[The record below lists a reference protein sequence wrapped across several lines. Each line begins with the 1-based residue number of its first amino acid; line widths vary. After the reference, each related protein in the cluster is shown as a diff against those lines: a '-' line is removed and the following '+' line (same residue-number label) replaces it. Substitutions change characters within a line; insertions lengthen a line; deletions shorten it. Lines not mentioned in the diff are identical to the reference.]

1 MANLKEL
8 KNRITSV
15 TSTQKITKAM
25 QMVAAAKLRR
35 AQEAAE
41 QSRPYAQR
49 MERMIASVAS
59 NLPSLDTAPP
69 MVVGSGKDDVHLL
82 VVVTAERGLCGAFN
96 SNIVRAVRRRV
107 VELRDAGKTVKLY
120 CVGRKGQESLR
131 RDLDDL
137 IVEYITLREV
147 RQLSFADA
155 RPIAE
160 QISQMFTDGQ
170 FDVCTVFYNAF
181 KSVISQVVTDQQL
194 IPVKLPDPEA
204 VAAAGTGDDGAVDL
218 GGAIYEYEP
227 EENDL
232 LGVLV
237 PRNMAVQIYRS
248 LLESGAAE
256 HAARMTSMDSATRNA
271 GDMIDGLTLTYNRT
285 RQAIIT
291 KELIEIVSG
300 AEAL

>member
-41 QSRPYAQR
+41 NSRPYAQR

-59 NLPSLDTAPP
+59 NLPSLDVAPP
-69 MVVGSGKDDVHLL
+69 MVVGRGKDDIHLL

-96 SNIVRAVRRRV
+96 TNIVRTVRAKAR
-107 VELRDAGKTVKLY
+107 ELKEIGKTVKLF

-131 RDLDDL
+131 RDMEDD
-137 IVEYITLREV
+137 IVEYITLRDV
-147 RQLSFADA
+147 KQLSFADI
-155 RPIAE
+155 RPVAE
-160 QISQMFTDGQ
+160 KISQMFADDE
-170 FDVCTVFYNAF
+170 FDVCTVYFNAF

-194 IPVKLPDPEA
+194 IPVKLPAPDAEA
-204 VAAAGTGDDGAVDL
+204 DEDTVDL
-218 GGAIYEYEP
+218 GGAIFEYEP

-237 PRNMAVQIYRS
+237 PRNISVQIYRS
-248 LLESGAAE
+248 LLESSAAE
-256 HAARMTSMDSATRNA
+256 QAARMTSMDNATRNA
-271 GDMIDGLTLTYNRT
+271 GDMIDALTLTYNRT

>member
-41 QSRPYAQR
+41 NSRPYAQR
-49 MERMIASVAS
+49 MERMIASVAA

-69 MVVGSGKDDVHLL
+69 LVVGTGKDDVHLL
-82 VVVTAERGLCGAFN
+82 LVVTAERGLCGAFN
-96 SNIVRAVRRRV
+96 TNIIRAVQKETRA
-107 VELRDAGKTVKLY
+107 LRDAGKTVKLF
-120 CVGRKGQESLR
+120 CVGRKGQEGLR
-131 RDLDDL
+131 RDFGDL
-137 IVEYITLREV
+137 IVEYVTLRDV
-147 RQLSFADA
+147 KQLSFSDI

-160 QISQMFTDGQ
+160 KLSQMFTDGE
-170 FDVCTVFYNAF
+170 FDVCTLYFNAF

-194 IPVKLPDPEA
+194 IPVKLPEA
-204 VAAAGTGDDGAVDL
+204 ESESAENAGGDADDL

-237 PRNMAVQIYRS
+237 PRNISVQIYRS

-256 HAARMTSMDSATRNA
+256 QAARMTSMDNATRNA
-271 GDMIDGLTLTYNRT
+271 GDMIDSLTLTYNRT

>member
-41 QSRPYAQR
+41 NSRPYAQR

-59 NLPSLDTAPP
+59 NLPSLDAAPP
-69 MVVGSGKDDVHLL
+69 LVVGTGKDDVHLL

-96 SNIVRAVRRRV
+96 TNIVRTVRARAR
-107 VELRDAGKTVKLY
+107 ELKDSGKTVKLF

-131 RDLDDL
+131 RDMEDD
-137 IVEYITLREV
+137 IVEYVTLRDV
-147 RQLSFADA
+147 KQLSFADI
-155 RPIAE
+155 RQVAE
-160 QISQMFTDGQ
+160 KISLMFSDGE
-170 FDVCTVFYNAF
+170 FDVCTVYFNAF
-181 KSVISQVVTDQQL
+181 KSVISQIVTDQQL
-194 IPVKLPDPEA
+194 IPVKLPDPDAEA
-204 VAAAGTGDDGAVDL
+204 DEDTVDL

-237 PRNMAVQIYRS
+237 PRNISVQIYRS
-248 LLESGAAE
+248 LLESSAAE
-256 HAARMTSMDSATRNA
+256 QAARMTSMDNATRNA
-271 GDMIDGLTLTYNRT
+271 GDMIDALTLTYNRT

>member
-41 QSRPYAQR
+41 NSRPYAQR

-59 NLPSLDTAPP
+59 NLPSLDVAPP
-69 MVVGSGKDDVHLL
+69 MVVGRGKDDIHLL

-96 SNIVRAVRRRV
+96 TNIVRTVRAKAR
-107 VELRDAGKTVKLY
+107 ELKEIGKTVKLF

-131 RDLDDL
+131 RDMEDD
-137 IVEYITLREV
+137 IVEYITLRDV
-147 RQLSFADA
+147 KQLSFADI
-155 RPIAE
+155 RPVAE
-160 QISQMFTDGQ
+160 KISQMFADDE
-170 FDVCTVFYNAF
+170 FDVCTVYFNAF

-194 IPVKLPDPEA
+194 IPVKLPDPDAEA
-204 VAAAGTGDDGAVDL
+204 DEDMVDL

-237 PRNMAVQIYRS
+237 PRNISVQIYRS
-248 LLESGAAE
+248 LLESSAAE
-256 HAARMTSMDSATRNA
+256 QAARMTSMDNATRNA
-271 GDMIDGLTLTYNRT
+271 GDMIDALTLTYNRT

>member
-41 QSRPYAQR
+41 NSRPYAQR

-59 NLPSLDTAPP
+59 NLPSLDVAPP
-69 MVVGSGKDDVHLL
+69 MVVGRGKDDIHLL

-96 SNIVRAVRRRV
+96 TNIVRAVRAKAR
-107 VELRDAGKTVKLY
+107 ELKDSGKTVKLF

-131 RDLDDL
+131 RDMEDD
-137 IVEYITLREV
+137 IVEYVTLRDV
-147 RQLSFADA
+147 KQLSFADI
-155 RPIAE
+155 RQVAE
-160 QISQMFTDGQ
+160 KISQMFADSE
-170 FDVCTVFYNAF
+170 FDVCTVYFNAF
-181 KSVISQVVTDQQL
+181 KSVISQIVTDQQL
-194 IPVKLPDPEA
+194 IPVKLPDPDAE
-204 VAAAGTGDDGAVDL
+204 VDEDTVDL

-237 PRNMAVQIYRS
+237 PRNISVQIYRS
-248 LLESGAAE
+248 LLESSAAE
-256 HAARMTSMDSATRNA
+256 QAARMTSMDNATRNA
-271 GDMIDGLTLTYNRT
+271 GDMIDALTLTYNRT

>member
-1 MANLKEL
+1 
-8 KNRITSV
+8 
-15 TSTQKITKAM
+15 
-25 QMVAAAKLRR
+25 
-35 AQEAAE
+35 
-41 QSRPYAQR
+41 
-49 MERMIASVAS
+49 MERMIASVAA

-69 MVVGSGKDDVHLL
+69 LVVGTGKDDVHLL
-82 VVVTAERGLCGAFN
+82 LVVTAERGLCGAFN
-96 SNIVRAVRRRV
+96 TNIIRAVQKETRA
-107 VELRDAGKTVKLY
+107 LRDAGKTVKLF
-120 CVGRKGQESLR
+120 CVGRKGQEGLR
-131 RDLDDL
+131 RDFGDL
-137 IVEYITLREV
+137 IVEYVTLRDV
-147 RQLSFADA
+147 KQLSFSDI

-160 QISQMFTDGQ
+160 KLSQMFTDGE
-170 FDVCTVFYNAF
+170 FDVCTLYFNAF

-194 IPVKLPDPEA
+194 IPVKLPEA
-204 VAAAGTGDDGAVDL
+204 EAESAENAGGDDDDL

-237 PRNMAVQIYRS
+237 PRNISVQIYRS

-256 HAARMTSMDSATRNA
+256 QAARMTSMDNATRNA
-271 GDMIDGLTLTYNRT
+271 GDMIDSLTLTYNRT

>member
-35 AQEAAE
+35 AQEAAVN
-41 QSRPYAQR
+41 SRPYAQR

-59 NLPSLDTAPP
+59 NLPSLDAAPP
-69 MVVGSGKDDVHLL
+69 MVVGTGKDDVHLL

-96 SNIVRAVRRRV
+96 TNIVRTVRAKAR
-107 VELRDAGKTVKLY
+107 ELKEIGKSVKLF
-120 CVGRKGQESLR
+120 CVGRKGQEGLR
-131 RDLDDL
+131 RDMEDD
-137 IVEYITLREV
+137 IVEYVTLRDV
-147 RQLSFADA
+147 KQLSFADI
-155 RPIAE
+155 RPVAE
-160 QISQMFTDGQ
+160 KITQMFADGE
-170 FDVCTVFYNAF
+170 FDVCTVYFNAF

-194 IPVKLPDPEA
+194 IPVKLPDPDAEA
-204 VAAAGTGDDGAVDL
+204 DEDMVEL

-237 PRNMAVQIYRS
+237 PRNISVQIYRS
-248 LLESGAAE
+248 LLESSAAE
-256 HAARMTSMDSATRNA
+256 QAARMTSMDNATRNA
-271 GDMIDGLTLTYNRT
+271 GDMIDALTLTYNRT

>member
-41 QSRPYAQR
+41 QSRPYAER

-59 NLPSLDTAPP
+59 NLPSLDTAPR
-69 MVVGSGKDDVHLL
+69 MVVGSGKDDAHLL

-107 VELRDAGKTVKLY
+107 IELRNDGKTVKLF

-147 RQLSFADA
+147 RQLSFTNA

-160 QISQMFTDGQ
+160 QISQMFADGE
-170 FDVCTVFYNAF
+170 FDVCTVYYNAF

-194 IPVKLPDPEA
+194 IPVKLPE
-204 VAAAGTGDDGAVDL
+204 AAADDGSEDDGAADL

-237 PRNMAVQIYRS
+237 PRNMAVQIYRA

-256 HAARMTSMDSATRNA
+256 QAARMTSMDNATRNA
-271 GDMIDGLTLTYNRT
+271 GDMIDDLTLTYNRT

>member
-41 QSRPYAQR
+41 NSRPYAQR

-59 NLPSLDTAPP
+59 NLPSLDVAPP
-69 MVVGSGKDDVHLL
+69 MVVGRGKDDIHLL

-96 SNIVRAVRRRV
+96 TNIVRTVRAKAR
-107 VELRDAGKTVKLY
+107 ELKEIGKTVKLF

-131 RDLDDL
+131 RDMEDD
-137 IVEYITLREV
+137 IVEYITLRDV
-147 RQLSFADA
+147 KQLSFADI
-155 RPIAE
+155 RPVAE
-160 QISQMFTDGQ
+160 KISQMFADDE
-170 FDVCTVFYNAF
+170 FDVCTVYFNAF
-181 KSVISQVVTDQQL
+181 KSVISQIVTDQQL
-194 IPVKLPDPEA
+194 IPVKLPDPDAEA
-204 VAAAGTGDDGAVDL
+204 DEDTVDL

-237 PRNMAVQIYRS
+237 PRNISVQIYRS
-248 LLESGAAE
+248 LLESSAAE
-256 HAARMTSMDSATRNA
+256 QAARMTSMDNATRNA
-271 GDMIDGLTLTYNRT
+271 GDMIDALTLTYNRT

>member
-1 MANLKEL
+1 MASLKDL
-8 KNRITSV
+8 KNRISSV
-15 TSTQKITKAM
+15 QSTQKITKAM

-41 QSRPYAQR
+41 QSRPYADR

-69 MVVGSGKDDVHLL
+69 LVVGSGKDDVHLL

-96 SNIVRAVRRRV
+96 SSIVRAVRKKAK
-107 VELRDAGKTVKLY
+107 ELQDAGKTVKLF
-120 CVGRKGQESLR
+120 CVGRKGEESLR
-131 RDLDDL
+131 RDMEDK
-137 IVEYITLREV
+137 IVEYVTLREFKN
-147 RQLSFADA
+147 LSFANA

-160 QISQMFTDGQ
+160 KLSQMFNDGE
-170 FDVCTVFYNAF
+170 FDVCTVYYNAF
-181 KSVISQVVTDQQL
+181 KSVISQVVTAQQL
-194 IPVKLPDPEA
+194 IPVKLPDPAE
-204 VAAAGTGDDGAVDL
+204 VAANDEDAPDL
-218 GGAIYEYEP
+218 GGAIYDYEP

-237 PRNMAVQIYRS
+237 PRNMSVQIYRS

-256 HAARMTSMDSATRNA
+256 HAARMTSMDNATRNA

>member
-41 QSRPYAQR
+41 NSRPYAQR
-49 MERMIASVAS
+49 MERMITSVAA

-69 MVVGSGKDDVHLL
+69 LVVGTGKDDVHLL
-82 VVVTAERGLCGAFN
+82 LVVTAERGLCGAFN
-96 SNIVRAVRRRV
+96 TNIIRAVQKETRA
-107 VELRDAGKTVKLY
+107 LRDAGKTVKLF
-120 CVGRKGQESLR
+120 CVGRKGQEGLR
-131 RDLDDL
+131 RDFGDL
-137 IVEYITLREV
+137 IVEYVTLRDV
-147 RQLSFADA
+147 KQLSFSDI

-160 QISQMFTDGQ
+160 KLSQMFTDGE
-170 FDVCTVFYNAF
+170 FDVCTLYFNAF

-194 IPVKLPDPEA
+194 IPVKLPEA
-204 VAAAGTGDDGAVDL
+204 EAESAENAGGDADDL

-232 LGVLV
+232 LGILV
-237 PRNMAVQIYRS
+237 PRNISVQIYRS

-256 HAARMTSMDSATRNA
+256 QAARMTSMDNATRNA
-271 GDMIDGLTLTYNRT
+271 GDMIDSLTLTYNRT

>member
-59 NLPSLDTAPP
+59 NLPSLDNAPP
-69 MVVGSGKDDVHLL
+69 LVAGTGKEDVHLL

-96 SNIVRAVRRRV
+96 TNVIRAVRRRA
-107 VELRDAGKTVKLY
+107 VELRDQGKEVKLF
-120 CVGRKGQESLR
+120 CVGRKGEESLR
-131 RDLDDL
+131 RDMGDD
-137 IVEYITLREV
+137 IVEYVTLREV
-147 RQLSFADA
+147 KNISFVDA

-160 QISQMFTDGQ
+160 KLSQMFTDGE
-170 FDVCTVFYNAF
+170 FDVCTVYYNAF
-181 KSVISQVVTDQQL
+181 KSVISQVVTAQQL
-194 IPVKLPDPEA
+194 IPVSLPDEDA
-204 VAAAGTGDDGAVDL
+204 VADEDAVDL
-218 GGAIYEYEP
+218 GGAIYDYEP
-227 EENDL
+227 EEDDL

-237 PRNMAVQIYRS
+237 PRNMSVQIYRS
-248 LLESGAAE
+248 PLESGAAE
-256 HAARMTSMDSATRNA
+256 HAARMTSMDNATRNA

>member
-41 QSRPYAQR
+41 NSRPYAQR
-49 MERMIASVAS
+49 MERMIASVAA

-69 MVVGSGKDDVHLL
+69 LVVGTGKDDVHLL
-82 VVVTAERGLCGAFN
+82 LVVTAERGLCGAFN
-96 SNIVRAVRRRV
+96 TNIIRAVQKETRA
-107 VELRDAGKTVKLY
+107 LRDAGKTVKLF
-120 CVGRKGQESLR
+120 CVGRKGQEGLR
-131 RDLDDL
+131 RDFGDL
-137 IVEYITLREV
+137 IVEYVTLRDV
-147 RQLSFADA
+147 KQLSFSDI

-160 QISQMFTDGQ
+160 KLSQMFTDGE
-170 FDVCTVFYNAF
+170 FDVCTLYFNAF

-194 IPVKLPDPEA
+194 IPVKLPEA
-204 VAAAGTGDDGAVDL
+204 EAESAANAGGDADDL

-232 LGVLV
+232 LGILV
-237 PRNMAVQIYRS
+237 PRNISVQIYRS

-256 HAARMTSMDSATRNA
+256 QAARMTSMDNATRNA
-271 GDMIDGLTLTYNRT
+271 GDMIDSLTLTYNRT

>member
-35 AQEAAE
+35 AQNAAE
-41 QSRPYAQR
+41 QSRPYAER

-96 SNIVRAVRRRV
+96 SNIVRAIRRRV
-107 VELRDAGKTVKLY
+107 IELRNGDKTVKLY

-131 RDLDDL
+131 RDLSDL
-137 IVEYITLREV
+137 IVEYVTLREV
-147 RQLSFADA
+147 RQLSFANA

-160 QISQMFTDGQ
+160 QIAQMFSDGE
-170 FDVCTVFYNAF
+170 FDVCTVYYNAF

-194 IPVKLPDPEA
+194 IPVKLPEA
-204 VAAAGTGDDGAVDL
+204 SAAASEADNAADL

-237 PRNMAVQIYRS
+237 PRNMAVQIYRA

>member
-35 AQEAAE
+35 AQDAAE
-41 QSRPYAQR
+41 QSRPYAER

-96 SNIVRAVRRRV
+96 SNIVRAIRRRV
-107 VELRDAGKTVKLY
+107 IELRNGGKTVKLY

-131 RDLDDL
+131 RDLSDL
-137 IVEYITLREV
+137 IVEYVTLREV
-147 RQLSFADA
+147 RQLSFANA

-160 QISQMFTDGQ
+160 QIAQMFSDGE
-170 FDVCTVFYNAF
+170 FDVCTVYYNAF
-181 KSVISQVVTDQQL
+181 KSVISQIVTDQQL

-204 VAAAGTGDDGAVDL
+204 EAAANEADGAADL

-237 PRNMAVQIYRS
+237 PRNMAVQIYRA

>member
-41 QSRPYAQR
+41 NSRPYAQR
-49 MERMIASVAS
+49 MERMIASVAA
-59 NLPSLDTAPP
+59 NLPSLEAAPP
-69 MVVGSGKDDVHLL
+69 LVVGTGRDDVHLL

-96 SNIVRAVRRRV
+96 TNIVRAVRARARS
-107 VELRDAGKTVKLY
+107 LQAAGKKVKLF

-131 RDLDDL
+131 RDLQDL
-137 IVEYITLREV
+137 IVEYVTLRDV
-147 RQLSFADA
+147 KRLSFADI
-155 RPIAE
+155 RPITE
-160 QISQMFTDGQ
+160 KLSQMFEDGE
-170 FDVCTVFYNAF
+170 FDICTLYYNAF

-194 IPVKLPDPEA
+194 IPVELPEA
-204 VAAAGTGDDGAVDL
+204 DEAVDDDAVDL
-218 GGAIYEYEP
+218 GGAIYDYEP

-232 LGVLV
+232 LAVLV
-237 PRNMAVQIYRS
+237 PRNISVQIYRS
-248 LLESGAAE
+248 LLESNAAE
-256 HAARMTSMDSATRNA
+256 QAARMTSMDNATRNA
-271 GDMIDGLTLTYNRT
+271 GDMIDSLTLTYNRR
-285 RQAIIT
+285 RQAKIT
-291 KELIEIVSG
+291 TELIEIVSG

>member
-35 AQEAAE
+35 AQEAAVN
-41 QSRPYAQR
+41 SRPYAQR

-59 NLPSLDTAPP
+59 NLPSLDAAPP
-69 MVVGSGKDDVHLL
+69 MVVGRGKDDIYLL

-96 SNIVRAVRRRV
+96 TNIVRTVRAKARALK
-107 VELRDAGKTVKLY
+107 EIGKSVKLF
-120 CVGRKGQESLR
+120 CVGRKGQEGLR
-131 RDLDDL
+131 RDMEDD
-137 IVEYITLREV
+137 IVEYVTLRDV
-147 RQLSFADA
+147 KQLSFADI
-155 RPIAE
+155 RPVAE
-160 QISQMFTDGQ
+160 KISQMFADDE
-170 FDVCTVFYNAF
+170 FDVCTVYFNAF

-194 IPVKLPDPEA
+194 IPVKLPDPDAEA
-204 VAAAGTGDDGAVDL
+204 DEDMVDL
-218 GGAIYEYEP
+218 GGAIYEFEP

-237 PRNMAVQIYRS
+237 PRNISVQIYRS
-248 LLESGAAE
+248 LLESSAAE
-256 HAARMTSMDSATRNA
+256 QAARMTSMDNATRNA
-271 GDMIDGLTLTYNRT
+271 GDMIDALTLTYNRT

>member
-1 MANLKEL
+1 MPNLKEL

-41 QSRPYAQR
+41 NSRPYAQR
-49 MERMIASVAS
+49 MERMIASVTS

-69 MVVGSGKDDVHLL
+69 LVVGTGKDDVHLL
-82 VVVTAERGLCGAFN
+82 LVVTAERGLCGAFN
-96 SNIVRAVRRRV
+96 TNIIRAVQKKIRA
-107 VELRDAGKTVKLY
+107 LREAGKTVKLF
-120 CVGRKGQESLR
+120 CVGRKGQEGLR
-131 RDLDDL
+131 RDYGDL

-147 RQLSFADA
+147 KQMSFADT
-155 RPIAE
+155 RPIADKL
-160 QISQMFTDGQ
+160 SQMFTDGE
-170 FDVCTVFYNAF
+170 FDVCTLYYNAF

-194 IPVKLPDPEA
+194 IPVKLPDA
-204 VAAAGTGDDGAVDL
+204 DADDSTEDL

-227 EENDL
+227 EEDDL
-232 LGVLV
+232 LAVLV
-237 PRNMAVQIYRS
+237 PRNISVQIYRS

-256 HAARMTSMDSATRNA
+256 QAARMTSMDNATRNA
-271 GDMIDGLTLTYNRT
+271 GDMIDSLTLTYNRT

>member
-41 QSRPYAQR
+41 NSRPYAQR

-59 NLPSLDTAPP
+59 NLPSLDAAPP
-69 MVVGSGKDDVHLL
+69 LVVGTGKDDVHLL

-96 SNIVRAVRRRV
+96 TNIVRTVRARAR
-107 VELRDAGKTVKLY
+107 ELKDSGKTVKLF

-131 RDLDDL
+131 RDMEDD
-137 IVEYITLREV
+137 IVEYVTLRDV
-147 RQLSFADA
+147 KQLSFADI
-155 RPIAE
+155 RQVAE
-160 QISQMFTDGQ
+160 KISQMFADGE
-170 FDVCTVFYNAF
+170 FDVCTVYFNAF

-194 IPVKLPDPEA
+194 IPVKLPDPDA
-204 VAAAGTGDDGAVDL
+204 VADEDSVDL

-237 PRNMAVQIYRS
+237 PRNISVQIYRS
-248 LLESGAAE
+248 LLESSAAE
-256 HAARMTSMDSATRNA
+256 QAARMTSMDNATRNA
-271 GDMIDGLTLTYNRT
+271 GDMIDALTLTYNRT

>member
-41 QSRPYAQR
+41 NSRPYAQR

-59 NLPSLDTAPP
+59 NLPSLDVAPP
-69 MVVGSGKDDVHLL
+69 MVVGRGKDDIHLL

-96 SNIVRAVRRRV
+96 TNIVRTVRAKAR
-107 VELRDAGKTVKLY
+107 ELKEIGKTVKLF

-131 RDLDDL
+131 RDMEDD
-137 IVEYITLREV
+137 IVEYVTLRDV
-147 RQLSFADA
+147 KQLSFADI
-155 RPIAE
+155 RPVAE
-160 QISQMFTDGQ
+160 KISQMFADDE
-170 FDVCTVFYNAF
+170 FDVCTVYFNAF

-194 IPVKLPDPEA
+194 IPVKLPDPDAEA
-204 VAAAGTGDDGAVDL
+204 DEDMVDL
-218 GGAIYEYEP
+218 GGAIYEFEP

-232 LGVLV
+232 LCVLV
-237 PRNMAVQIYRS
+237 PRNISVQIYRS
-248 LLESGAAE
+248 LLESSAAE
-256 HAARMTSMDSATRNA
+256 QAARMTSMDNATRNA
-271 GDMIDGLTLTYNRT
+271 GDMIDKLQLTYNRT
-285 RQAIIT
+285 RQAAIT
-291 KELIEIVSG
+291 TELIEIISG
-300 AEAL
+300 AESI

>member
-35 AQEAAE
+35 AQDAAE
-41 QSRPYAQR
+41 QSRPYAER

-96 SNIVRAVRRRV
+96 SNIVRAIRRRV
-107 VELRDAGKTVKLY
+107 IELRNGDKTVKLY

-131 RDLDDL
+131 RDLSDL
-137 IVEYITLREV
+137 IVEYVTLREV
-147 RQLSFADA
+147 RQLSFANA

-160 QISQMFTDGQ
+160 QIAQMFSDGE
-170 FDVCTVFYNAF
+170 FDVCTVYYNAF

-204 VAAAGTGDDGAVDL
+204 AAAAREADGAADL

-237 PRNMAVQIYRS
+237 PRNMAVQIYRA

>member
-41 QSRPYAQR
+41 NSRPYAQR
-49 MERMIASVAS
+49 MERMIASVAA

-69 MVVGSGKDDVHLL
+69 LVVGTGKDDVHLL
-82 VVVTAERGLCGAFN
+82 LVVTAERGLCGAFN
-96 SNIVRAVRRRV
+96 TNIIRSVQKDTRA
-107 VELRDAGKTVKLY
+107 LRDAGKTVKLF
-120 CVGRKGQESLR
+120 CVGRKGQEGLR
-131 RDLDDL
+131 RDFGDL
-137 IVEYITLREV
+137 IVEYVTLRDV
-147 RQLSFADA
+147 KQLSFSDI
-155 RPIAE
+155 RSIAE
-160 QISQMFTDGQ
+160 KLSKMFTDGE
-170 FDVCTVFYNAF
+170 FDVCTLYFNAF

-194 IPVKLPDPEA
+194 IPVKLPEA
-204 VAAAGTGDDGAVDL
+204 EAESAENAGGDADDL

-237 PRNMAVQIYRS
+237 PRNISVQIYRS

-256 HAARMTSMDSATRNA
+256 QAARMTSMDNATRNA
-271 GDMIDGLTLTYNRT
+271 GDMIDSLTLTYNRT

>member
-41 QSRPYAQR
+41 NSRPYAQR

-59 NLPSLDTAPP
+59 NLPSLDAAPP
-69 MVVGSGKDDVHLL
+69 MVVGTGKDDVHLL

-96 SNIVRAVRRRV
+96 TNIVRTVRARAR
-107 VELRDAGKTVKLY
+107 ELKDSGKTVKLF

-131 RDLDDL
+131 RDMEDD
-137 IVEYITLREV
+137 IVEYVTLRDV
-147 RQLSFADA
+147 KQLSFADI
-155 RPIAE
+155 RQVAE
-160 QISQMFTDGQ
+160 KISQMFADGE
-170 FDVCTVFYNAF
+170 FDVCTVYFNAF

-194 IPVKLPDPEA
+194 IPVKLPDPDAEA
-204 VAAAGTGDDGAVDL
+204 DEDSVDL

-237 PRNMAVQIYRS
+237 PRNISVQIYRS
-248 LLESGAAE
+248 LLESSAAE
-256 HAARMTSMDSATRNA
+256 QAARMTSMDNATRNA
-271 GDMIDGLTLTYNRT
+271 GDMIDALTLTYNRT

>member
-41 QSRPYAQR
+41 NSRPYAQR

-59 NLPSLDTAPP
+59 NLPSLDAAPP
-69 MVVGSGKDDVHLL
+69 LVVGTGKDDVHLL

-96 SNIVRAVRRRV
+96 TNIVRAVRAKAR
-107 VELRDAGKTVKLY
+107 ELKGSGKTVKLF
-120 CVGRKGQESLR
+120 CLGRKGQESLR
-131 RDLDDL
+131 RDMEDD
-137 IVEYITLREV
+137 IVEYVTLRDV
-147 RQLSFADA
+147 KQLSFADI
-155 RPIAE
+155 RQVAE
-160 QISQMFTDGQ
+160 KISQMFADGE
-170 FDVCTVFYNAF
+170 FDVCTVYFNAF

-194 IPVKLPDPEA
+194 IPVKLPDPDAEA
-204 VAAAGTGDDGAVDL
+204 DEDTVDL

-237 PRNMAVQIYRS
+237 PRNISVQIYRS
-248 LLESGAAE
+248 LLESSAAE
-256 HAARMTSMDSATRNA
+256 QAARMTSMDNATRNA
-271 GDMIDGLTLTYNRT
+271 GDMIDALTLTYNRT

>member
-41 QSRPYAQR
+41 NSRPYAQR

-59 NLPSLDTAPP
+59 NLPSLDVAPP
-69 MVVGSGKDDVHLL
+69 MVVGRGKDDIHLL

-96 SNIVRAVRRRV
+96 TNIVRTVRAKAR
-107 VELRDAGKTVKLY
+107 ELKEIGKTVKLF

-131 RDLDDL
+131 RDMEDD
-137 IVEYITLREV
+137 IVEYITLRDV
-147 RQLSFADA
+147 KQLSFADI
-155 RPIAE
+155 RPVAE
-160 QISQMFTDGQ
+160 KISQMFADDE
-170 FDVCTVFYNAF
+170 FDVCTVYFNAF

-194 IPVKLPDPEA
+194 IPVKLPDPDAEA
-204 VAAAGTGDDGAVDL
+204 DGDMVDL

-237 PRNMAVQIYRS
+237 PRNISVQIYRS
-248 LLESGAAE
+248 LLESSAAE
-256 HAARMTSMDSATRNA
+256 QAARMTSMDNATRNA
-271 GDMIDGLTLTYNRT
+271 GDMIDALTLTYNRT